1 MKKVII
7 IFALFVLPLVLITG
21 CTKKIDEAYANPNA
35 PVRVPVEEMLPNM
48 IASLATNG
56 AGHGPLN
63 DIRFIGK
70 YIQNF
75 LFCSSG
81 GRYDQMAG
89 TTGTSDNAASLWRIH
104 FYDLGQNVNRMIDWA
119 IEEKKWDYAGVGK
132 AIMAWSWLTLS
143 DYHGEVISVTEAF
156 NSSALTF
163 SYGTQEQVYD
173 HVRQL
178 CYEALELLSKTG
190 DGASQANLAKGDAFF
205 YNGDVTKWKKFVCGV
220 MARLYN
226 HLSNK
231 TSIYKADSVI
241 YYCNNSIITNA
252 DNAMVKFANSG
263 PSGTANF
270 FGPLRGNLGSAVIGT
285 ESAIRQSAFVAD
297 LLSGRNNAFLTV
309 NDPRAWYLLRSN
321 ANGTFVGVKPNKGQ
335 AVLDPLD
342 RPENF
347 WGVSQTGTASANPPY
362 SNHLNN
368 TAPGNDNNCR
378 YIFRNAAEFPVMTAS
393 EIQFIKAEA
402 LFRKTDKAAALTAY
416 KSAID
421 LNFDML
427 SATYSTNVPAANLIT
442 PAIKTNFLNNPLV
455 VPATSGELT
464 MTHIMLQKY
473 ISLYIHGAMETW
485 VDMRRFHYTD
495 PDAATGQQVYRDF
508 VVPSGSDMAPE
519 NGGKKVYR
527 VRPRYN
533 SEYVWNMNEL
543 IRIGADPAHT
553 DYHTKEC
560 WFSQP

>member
-1 MKKVII
+1 M
-7 IFALFVLPLVLITG
+7 
-21 CTKKIDEAYANPNA
+21 
-35 PVRVPVEEMLPNM
+35 
-48 IASLATNG
+48 
-56 AGHGPLN
+56 
-63 DIRFIGK
+63 
-70 YIQNF
+70 
-75 LFCSSG
+75 
-81 GRYDQMAG
+81 
-89 TTGTSDNAASLWRIH
+89 TS
-104 FYDLGQNVNRMIDWA
+104 
-119 IEEKKWDYAGVGK
+119 
-132 AIMAWSWLTLS
+132 
-143 DYHGEVISVTEAF
+143 
-156 NSSALTF
+156 
-163 SYGTQEQVYD
+163 
-173 HVRQL
+173 
-178 CYEALELLSKTG
+178 
-190 DGASQANLAKGDAFF
+190 
-205 YNGDVTKWKKFVCGV
+205 
-220 MARLYN
+220 
-226 HLSNK
+226 
-231 TSIYKADSVI
+231 
-241 YYCNNSIITNA
+241 
-252 DNAMVKFANSG
+252 
-263 PSGTANF
+263 
-270 FGPLRGNLGSAVIGT
+270 
-285 ESAIRQSAFVAD
+285 
-297 LLSGRNNAFLTV
+297 
-309 NDPRAWYLLRSN
+309 
-321 ANGTFVGVKPNKGQ
+321 
-335 AVLDPLD
+335 
-342 RPENF
+342 
-347 WGVSQTGTASANPPY
+347 
-362 SNHLNN
+362 
-368 TAPGNDNNCR
+368 
-378 YIFRNAAEFPVMTAS
+378 S